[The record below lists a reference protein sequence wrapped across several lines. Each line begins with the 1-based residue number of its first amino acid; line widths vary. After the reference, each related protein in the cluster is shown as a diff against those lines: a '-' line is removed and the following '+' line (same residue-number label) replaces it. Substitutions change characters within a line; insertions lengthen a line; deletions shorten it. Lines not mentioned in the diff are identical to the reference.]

1 MYMYIYTLTRGS
13 TDFAMSRYRNKT
25 PQFLNKTTHQVSTDF
40 VCCNIETRYLTLED
54 NSYTRCSIDFAM
66 LEIHGFCNIG
76 VEKQDN
82 SLLTIILKNIFM
94 QYFFCIPSG
103 CLIKTPEKICM
114 HAGFLCKI
122 VDTLP

>member
-54 NSYTRCSIDFAM
+54 NSYTLD
-66 LEIHGFCNIG
+66 
-76 VEKQDN
+76 VPQ
-82 SLLTIILKNIFM
+82 ILQCRGTETKPPNF
-94 QYFFCIPSG
+94 
-103 CLIKTPEKICM
+103 K
-114 HAGFLCKI
+114 
-122 VDTLP
+122 